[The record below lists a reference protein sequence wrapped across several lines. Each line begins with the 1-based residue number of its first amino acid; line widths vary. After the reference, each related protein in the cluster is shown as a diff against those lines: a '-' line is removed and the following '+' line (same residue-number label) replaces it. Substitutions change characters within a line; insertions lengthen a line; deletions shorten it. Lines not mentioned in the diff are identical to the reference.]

1 MIYLLLC
8 YVLLPPHAIPATGH
22 LGQAF
27 AASAF
32 LGFWYAPWV
41 LSHYRLRQRLVEV
54 WGWPRFN
61 IVDLLSL
68 SVWIGIIF
76 ALAQNA
82 WKFHPS
88 RYYDYAGQP
97 AVVFA
102 TVVVLLFCLY
112 LWCRATWLLQ
122 QCGVWHPL
130 RRMVFLLFVLPA
142 VLLGNVDAAMSL
154 AFVLATI
161 VGMLYG
167 APMIETVQIAAG
179 FLFELVLL
187 TTMINGAMRYVLGE
201 NGREVEPEPT
211 AEPEPTVN
219 ESKSP

>member
-1 MIYLLLC
+1 
-8 YVLLPPHAIPATGH
+8 
-22 LGQAF
+22 
-27 AASAF
+27 
-32 LGFWYAPWV
+32 
-41 LSHYRLRQRLVEV
+41 V

-61 IVDLLSL
+61 VVDLLSL

-88 RYYDYAGQP
+88 RYYDYAGQQT
-97 AVVFA
+97 VVFA
-102 TVVVLLFCLY
+102 TVVVLFFCLY

-122 QCGVWHPL
+122 QCGVWHPI
-130 RRMVFLLFVLPA
+130 RRMVFLLVVLPA

-154 AFVLATI
+154 AFLIGMFFGTPITFLLA
-161 VGMLYG
+161 
-167 APMIETVQIAAG
+167 AIAFG

-187 TTMINGAMRYVLGE
+187 TTMIHTAMRYVFGE

-211 AEPEPTVN
+211 AEPEPTLN